1 MHNRSLILVL
11 GLVAGCGSGIVSENG
26 APDRTFSLAV
36 GSQLELT
43 FQSIGPGEYMSPPAI
58 SLGAVEFLD
67 VSFVGPA
74 VPAGVTQRFRFR
86 AVAPGKAVIT
96 FQHTGQ
102 TRTVEDT
109 VNVQ

>member
-1 MHNRSLILVL
+1 MHNRSLILAL
-11 GLVAGCGSGIVSENG
+11 GLVAGCGSDIVSENG
-26 APDRTFSLAV
+26 VPDRTFALAV

-43 FQSIGPGEYMSPPAI
+43 FQSIGPGEYLSPPAI
-58 SLGAVEFLD
+58 SSGAVEFLE
-67 VSFVGPA
+67 VSLLTPG

-86 AVAPGKAVIT
+86 AALPGQAVIT

-102 TRTVEDT
+102 NPTVKDT